1 MEIQKIFSN
10 VEDSKEKLYSVLM
23 SEEELNLFQR
33 EYGIKSKALAVVA
46 PGAYQAKEAAKY
58 AYDNEEDYKKNR
70 GKYALKGLLTPGTA
84 TVMKKKAEKMAKQGK
99 SKKEIREYLENAG
112 TGRIVAGTAEA
123 LTGGFGGL
131 GNAAAQGVG
140 LYDKITKNRAKVK
153 KSENK

>member
-70 GKYALKGLLTPGTA
+70 GKYALKGALTPGTA

-112 TGRIVAGTAEA
+112 AGRIVAGTAEA

-131 GNAAAQGVG
+131 GDTAARGVG

-153 KSENK
+153 KSEK

>member
-1 MEIQKIFSN
+1 MIIT
-10 VEDSKEKLYSVLM
+10 EDPEENLYSVLM

-33 EYGIKSKALAVVA
+33 EYSIKSKALAVVA

-58 AYDNEEDYKKNR
+58 AYDEEDYKKNR
-70 GKYALKGLLTPGTA
+70 GKYALKGAFTPGTA

-112 TGRIVAGTAEA
+112 TGRIAAGTAEA

-131 GNAAAQGVG
+131 GTTVAQGVG

-153 KSENK
+153 NSEK

>member
-10 VEDSKEKLYSVLM
+10 VEDPSENLYSVLM
-23 SEEELNLFQR
+23 SEDELNLFQR
-33 EYGIKSKALAVVA
+33 EYSIKSKALAVVA

-70 GKYALKGLLTPGTA
+70 GKYALKGALTPGTA

-112 TGRIVAGTAEA
+112 TGRIAVGAAEA

-131 GNAAAQGVG
+131 GTAAAQGVG

-153 KSENK
+153 KSEK